1 MDEIERIEKDIKD
14 LKIQGATNICISTFE
29 GMRIYLANSTA
40 TDKEMLLK
48 EFFEI
53 GDRLANA
60 RNNEPLARNGV
71 HYVKYFL
78 RERYNQI
85 TEVSTIKEILNELC
99 EEYLNLLS
107 SWKKDSVYKSAKLL
121 HNFKKI
127 LTHCHSSTVVELLKK
142 MSISEKGFEVVCTET
157 RPLNQGRIT
166 AKALVDAGVKTT
178 MVADSA
184 AESFAINRG
193 SINIDAVFLGCD
205 QISKDGYIIN
215 KIGSWGIAMAAY
227 YGGKP
232 VYIITP
238 LLKFDKDSLYNEIK
252 IEVRTDEE
260 LWPDAPDGLDMYN
273 PAFEVVDNSLIA
285 GFVTEFGIVKPND
298 VEDIVKRNYPW
309 LFTD

>member
-1 MDEIERIEKDIKD
+1 MDEIGRIEKDIKD
-14 LKIQGATNICISTFE
+14 LKIQGATNVCISTFE
-29 GMRIYLANSTA
+29 GMKIYISRSTV
-40 TDKEMLLK
+40 TDREIFLK

-53 GDRLANA
+53 GDRLADA
-60 RNNEPLARNGV
+60 RDNEPLARNGV
-71 HYVKYFL
+71 HYVKHFFK
-78 RERYNQI
+78 EKYNQI
-85 TEVSTIKEILNELC
+85 TEISTIKELLNELC

-107 SWKKDSVYKSAKLL
+107 SWKKDAVYKSAKLL
-121 HNFKKI
+121 SNLDKI

-142 MSISEKGFEVVCTET
+142 LSVSDKDFEVVCTET

-166 AKALVDAGVKTT
+166 AKSLVDAGIKTT
-178 MVADSA
+178 MIADSA

-193 SINIDAVFLGCD
+193 SVNIDAVFLGCD
-205 QISKDGYIIN
+205 QIAKGGYVIN

-232 VYIITP
+232 VYIVTP

-252 IEVRTDEE
+252 IEVRADKE
-260 LWPDAPDGLDMYN
+260 LWSDAPDGLDMYN

-285 GFVTEFGIVKPND
+285 GFVTEFGIIKPSD
-298 VEDIVKRNYPW
+298 VEDVVKRNYPW